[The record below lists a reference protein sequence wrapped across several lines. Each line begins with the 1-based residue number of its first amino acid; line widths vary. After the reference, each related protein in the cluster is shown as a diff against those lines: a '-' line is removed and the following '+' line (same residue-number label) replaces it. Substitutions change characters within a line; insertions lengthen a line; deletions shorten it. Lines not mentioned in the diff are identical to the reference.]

1 MASGYILLGQ
11 AVCRALCCG
20 MELAFRVFGEVGATP
35 VVIVHGLLGSSR
47 NWQTAAKDLGER
59 YRVYALDLRNHG
71 DSPHASPH
79 SYAAMCEDL
88 VEWMESQS
96 IAKAILIGHS
106 MGGKLAMKFACE
118 RPERVAKLVVV
129 DIAPKVYPNSH
140 DDDLS
145 AMLSI
150 DTHSLA
156 NRSEADE
163 ALQTAVPDWG
173 LRQFLLTSLISRTL
187 ERSTKTAH
195 CLSRRLWMRVC
206 AFQARSYL
214 FWGRSLVILR
224 IAMWW
229 RRCGIFRRALSR
241 RSRTVDTI
249 RTSKKRMRSWRS

>member
-1 MASGYILLGQ
+1 
-11 AVCRALCCG
+11 

-173 LRQFLLTSLISRTL
+173 LRQFLLTSLIRD
-187 ERSTKTAH
+187 EAGDGFRWQPNV
-195 CLSRRLWMRVC
+195 REI
-206 AFQARSYL
+206 YEN
-214 FWGRSLVILR
+214 RSLLESTPLDEGMRFSGEVLFILGEKSR
-224 IAMWW
+224 YFADSDVVAALRHFPESSFEAIPN
-229 RRCGIFRRALSR
+229 CGHNPHFE
-241 RSRTVDTI
+241 
-249 RTSKKRMRSWRS
+249 KKDAFVEIVKRFCG